1 MMMWILYL
9 RWYLGT
15 PKYSELLAFQNYTP
29 HIIFEIVKMI
39 ILNMEPV
46 WSSVFLQ
53 LSIVMKVQDSSL
65 RSFIHCI
72 VSDYIAD
79 KYLGATRHIP
89 IAQLVNSQKVKTDS

>member
-15 PKYSELLAFQNYTP
+15 SRYSELLAFQNYTP

-53 LSIVMKVQDSSL
+53 LSIVMKVQDSL

-89 IAQLVNSQKVKTDS
+89 IAQLVNSQKVKTDN